1 MAGSAAGRARSLPGI
16 VSVVAMSKTSPHVRL
31 RATQSSVLIV
41 RAINGMTSKQTS
53 ATGCQKKNGAGGIH
67 R

>member
-1 MAGSAAGRARSLPGI
+1 
-16 VSVVAMSKTSPHVRL
+16 MSKTSPHVRF

-41 RAINGMTSKQTS
+41 RAINGMTPKQTS